1 MNGLYRTVKYCATIP
16 MLIGVSIFVLWLVT
30 RIDEL
35 MLLGAFALYIGLGFL
50 AVGLLALAGYYW
62 TGSRRP
68 DIPRQQLRMSTLK
81 GAGLL
86 FSNFL
91 VAGGIIVA
99 VLAIACRYTVE
110 VHNATPLPL
119 DEVRI
124 HGAGVE
130 DTFGP
135 IPPGATVERT
145 FCIEHDGSLTLV
157 AASGAWVYTQNI
169 SGYVTTLIGERQRRV
184 RVDPDGSVTVLP
196 DPRRSGL

>member
-1 MNGLYRTVKYCATIP
+1 MNGLYRTVKYCATTP

-35 MLLGAFALYIGLGFL
+35 MLLGAFALFIGLGLL

-62 TGSRRP
+62 TGSRRT
-68 DIPRQQLRMSTLK
+68 DMPRQQLRISTLK

-91 VAGGIIVA
+91 VAGAIIAA

-110 VHNATPLPL
+110 IHNASQLTL
-119 DEVRI
+119 DKVRVY
-124 HGAGVE
+124 GAGA
-130 DTFGP
+130 DATFGS

-145 FCIEHDGSLTLV
+145 FCIEHDGELIFE
-157 AASGAWVYTQNI
+157 AASGARVYTQII
-169 SGYVTTLIGERQRRV
+169 SGYVTKLIGERQRRV
-184 RVDPDGSVTVLP
+184 RIDPDGSITVRP
-196 DPRRSGL
+196 DPSRRGL